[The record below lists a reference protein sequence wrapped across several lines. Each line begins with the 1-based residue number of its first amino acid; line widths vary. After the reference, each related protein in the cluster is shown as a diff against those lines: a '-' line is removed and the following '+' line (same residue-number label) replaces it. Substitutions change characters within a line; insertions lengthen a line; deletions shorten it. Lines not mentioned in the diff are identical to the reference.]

1 MKFRSYLKI
10 IKIYF
15 LLSIVSAFVS
25 FVTVI
30 FGSKSLLE
38 MALQYGEVN
47 KEIPK
52 IALYLRGINQTIA
65 LIHFQL
71 YTLLICLIIFFIAK
85 NFKLVYGK
93 IREYF

>member
-15 LLSIVSAFVS
+15 LLSILSAFVS

-65 LIHFQL
+65 RIHFQL

-93 IREYF
+93 LREYF

>member
-30 FGSKSLLE
+30 FGGKSLLE

-65 LIHFQL
+65 RIHFQL

>member
-25 FVTVI
+25 FVAVI

-65 LIHFQL
+65 RIHFQL